1 MLYYIC
7 KRDDEWLES
16 EVSIMKNELDAVKVI
31 TECLRMYVLFPE
43 LTAEFNQK
51 KIEWADEKA
60 FNETLTMAVIAIET
74 MTK

>member
-1 MLYYIC
+1 
-7 KRDDEWLES
+7 
-16 EVSIMKNELDAVKVI
+16 MKNNIDDVKAI

-43 LTAEFNQK
+43 LTVEFNQK
-51 KIEWADEKA
+51 RIEWADEKA